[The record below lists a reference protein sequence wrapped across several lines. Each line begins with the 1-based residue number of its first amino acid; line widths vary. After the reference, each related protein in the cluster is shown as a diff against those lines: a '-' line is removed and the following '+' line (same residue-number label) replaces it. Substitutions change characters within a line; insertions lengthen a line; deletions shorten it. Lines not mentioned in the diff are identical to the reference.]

1 MLGELAVLII
11 RTAFSIVLIALV
23 ARFLAQIARAN
34 FNNPLA
40 HTVFKITT
48 PFLNPARR
56 IIPSVGGL
64 DFAALVVV
72 FLGQLILA
80 NLVIALLGVNP
91 IPYLSQLVIWAIV
104 SVAGLILVVLQWSM
118 IISAVGGLLT
128 MGQYNPFLAFL
139 QEIVEPFIGPL
150 RKLNM
155 QVGML
160 DLSYLVGFLIIIIL
174 RDFIIGGAILSSTGY
189 YNFVMGLKGLHP
201 FFGL

>member
-11 RTAFSIVLIALV
+11 RTGFSIVLIALV
-23 ARFLAQIARAN
+23 ARFLAQMAHAN

-40 HTVFKITT
+40 HTVIKITS
-48 PFLNPARR
+48 PFLNPVRR
-56 IIPSVGGL
+56 VIPSIAGL
-64 DFAALVVV
+64 DTSALVVI
-72 FLGQLILA
+72 FLGQLLLA
-80 NLVIALLGVNP
+80 IMVIAALGVNP
-91 IPYLSQLVIWAIV
+91 IPYISQLLIWAIV
-104 SVAGLILVVLQWSM
+104 SVAGLILTVLQWSM

-128 MGQYNPFLAFL
+128 MGQRNPFIDFL

-150 RKLNM
+150 RKLNL

-189 YNFVMGLKGLHP
+189 YNFVLGLKGMHP
-201 FFGL
+201 FFCF

>member
-11 RTAFSIVLIALV
+11 RTGFSIVLIALV
-23 ARFLAQIARAN
+23 ARFLAQMAHAN

-40 HTVFKITT
+40 HTVIKITS
-48 PFLNPARR
+48 PFLNPVRR
-56 IIPSVGGL
+56 VIPSIAGL
-64 DFAALVVV
+64 DTSALVVI
-72 FLGQLILA
+72 FLGQLLLA
-80 NLVIALLGVNP
+80 IMVIAALGVNP
-91 IPYLSQLVIWAIV
+91 IPYISQLLIWAIV
-104 SVAGLILVVLQWSM
+104 SVAGLILTVLQWSM

-128 MGQYNPFLAFL
+128 MGQRNPFIDFL

-150 RKLNM
+150 RKLYL

-189 YNFVMGLKGLHP
+189 YNFVLGLKGMHP
-201 FFGL
+201 FFGI

>member
-1 MLGELAVLII
+1 MLGELAVLIV
-11 RTAFSIVLIALV
+11 RTGFSIVLIALV

-40 HTVFKITT
+40 HTVIKITS
-48 PFLNPARR
+48 PFLNPVRR
-56 IIPSVGGL
+56 VIPSVAGL
-64 DFAALVVV
+64 DIASLVVV
-72 FLGQLILA
+72 FAGQLVLA
-80 NLVIALLGVNP
+80 LLVIALLGVNP
-91 IPYLSQLVIWAIV
+91 IPYISQLVIWAIV
-104 SVAGLILVVLQWSM
+104 SVAGLILTVLQWSM

-139 QEIVEPFIGPL
+139 QEIVEPFVGPL
-150 RKLNM
+150 RKLNL

-189 YNFVMGLKGLHP
+189 YNFVLGLKGLHP
-201 FFGL
+201 FFGI